1 MLLRA
6 LITAAVVL
14 GVVAPLVALAL
25 WSTRG
30 KGTKKFASVGAA
42 AALIVLDEIVL
53 RAPRLGVFSRMEWN
67 WQGKILEVGLSI
79 LAIVAL
85 SMAAEEAAVS
95 RARPNWL
102 RPTLA
107 SGVAILLLP
116 LIVFFAA
123 HARESLT
130 WEGWAFQ
137 FTMPGL
143 AEELLFRGVIQGLLN
158 RGLGKPWQLS
168 GARIGWG
175 LLITSVLFAAG
186 HMVSV
191 TRQLHIEFA
200 FDEAIGPLIGS
211 LITGWLRERVESV
224 WPLTVLHNLSNILI
238 PALTLLFR

>member
-14 GVVAPLVALAL
+14 GVAAPIVALAL
-25 WSTRG
+25 WRTRG
-30 KGTKKFASVGAA
+30 NGTKKFASVGAV

-53 RAPRLGVFSRMEWN
+53 RAPRLGVFSRLEWN

-85 SMAAEEAAVS
+85 SMAAEEAAVN
-95 RARPNWL
+95 RPRPGWL
-102 RPTLA
+102 RPALA

-116 LIVFFAA
+116 LIFFFAA
-123 HARESLT
+123 HARETLT

-143 AEELLFRGVIQGLLN
+143 AEELLSRGVIQGLLN
-158 RGLGKPWQLS
+158 RGLGKPWQIF

-191 TRQLHIEFA
+191 TQQLHIEFA
-200 FDEAIGPLIGS
+200 LDEAIGPLVGS
-211 LITGWLRERVESV
+211 LITGWLRERIESI
-224 WPLTVLHNLSNILI
+224 WPLTVLHNLSNLLI
-238 PALTLLFR
+238 PALTLLFP